1 MLFSLKLITK
11 RAIFAFSPGIKYNY
25 SLSMHQK
32 VLVFFLIIIILKTLV
47 NGIVSLL
54 ANENL
59 KIKKIIVS
67 EGGSHCHYAAIP
79 LGSTQ

>member
-1 MLFSLKLITK
+1 
-11 RAIFAFSPGIKYNY
+11 
-25 SLSMHQK
+25 MHQY
-32 VLVFFLIIIILKTLV
+32 VLFFFIIIILKTLV

-67 EGGSHCHYAAIP
+67 EGGSHYYAAIP
-79 LGSTQ
+79 LSSTQ